1 VILSGFPFVLFIARR
16 GVKDI
21 YSWEEGNMASN
32 SCTFI
37 IVPDATSQCRRYTIA
52 KSLLWTIGIFGTVVL
67 IAVVGALSL
76 IFNEYKAMSLKSAR
90 LEKLKKVAS
99 SQRNTIDRYEQDITQ
114 LSKHLTN
121 IKQLNSR
128 LMVLTGLDPAKS
140 SDTAV
145 GVGGFEETESE
156 LKTQE

>member
-1 VILSGFPFVLFIARR
+1 
-16 GVKDI
+16 
-21 YSWEEGNMASN
+21 
-32 SCTFI
+32 
-37 IVPDATSQCRRYTIA
+37 
-52 KSLLWTIGIFGTVVL
+52 
-67 IAVVGALSL
+67 
-76 IFNEYKAMSLKSAR
+76 MSLKAAR